1 MSRWDAFKATLR
13 ELLRPA
19 PPVDDPN
26 YADLLRSDEIARTEW
41 SAATESKGGDDMQ
54 RVWDW

>member
-1 MSRWDAFKATLR
+1 MSRWDALKATLR

-19 PPVDDPN
+19 PPVEDPN

-41 SAATESKGGDDMQ
+41 VRNHRVEEGG
-54 RVWDW
+54 V

>member
-19 PPVDDPN
+19 PPAEDPN

-41 SAATESKGGDDMQ
+41 VRNHRVEEGG
-54 RVWDW
+54 V